1 MKILIAVLSIFVFFK
16 TLYYGIYEYKKNNN
30 KIAGISIM
38 LIAVMVLVVPTIMVN
53 LRIDLA
59 R

>member
-1 MKILIAVLSIFVFFK
+1 MKILIAILSIFVFFK

-38 LIAVMVLVVPTIMVN
+38 VIAVIVLVVPTVMVN

>member
-1 MKILIAVLSIFVFFK
+1 MFFK